1 MAVLDIDSLLQ
12 PISDES
18 PSGDNLEYDAAF
30 QELERVAVGKPGV
43 YDPVSGETVGAEE
56 PDWLQVREQALAL
69 FARTHDLRVAYQ
81 LTLALLRLDGF
92 PGLAA
97 GLNLIAGL
105 VEQSWSSLH
114 PDLIEDEGNDP
125 IERINALAYLADPD
139 RFLPMVRTTP
149 IVVARSVGR
158 FNLRDLDIAQ
168 GRIEPREGEDAAGL
182 SLLTGAWQEG
192 DPEEN
197 AARQAAIEDALAA
210 LAKIE
215 GLFRDNSGGM
225 APDFGDLVRLLKSVR
240 GFYLEVGGGQ
250 AGSGSA
256 GSSDDAGAA
265 TVGGMG
271 GQAVGALAS
280 RADAVRTLRQ
290 VSDFLKRAEPSS
302 PAPMMIDRAV
312 KLLEM
317 NFADI
322 VRELMP
328 DARDRIELIGGIKFE
343 ESDY

>member
-1 MAVLDIDSLLQ
+1 MVALDIDGLLL
-12 PISDES
+12 PISDDA

-30 QELERVAVGKPGV
+30 QELERLALGKPGA

-56 PDWLQVREQALAL
+56 PDWLRVRDLAL
-69 FARTHDLRVAYQ
+69 ELFTRTRDLRVAYQ
-81 LTLALLRLDGF
+81 LTLSELRLDGF

-105 VEQSWSSLH
+105 VEQLWPSLH
-114 PDLIEDEGNDP
+114 PDLIEDEDNDP
-125 IERINALAYLADPD
+125 IERINALAYLADPE
-139 RFLPMVRTTP
+139 RFLQIVRTTP
-149 IVVARSVGR
+149 IVDARSVGR

-168 GRIEPREGEDAAGL
+168 GRIEPREGENVVGL
-182 SLLTGAWQEG
+182 SLLSGAWQEG

-197 AARQAAIEDALAA
+197 AARRASVDEALDALTR
-210 LAKIE
+210 IE
-215 GLFRDNSGGM
+215 GLFRDNTGGM
-225 APDFGDLVRLLKSVR
+225 APDFGDLVRLLKLVR
-240 GFYLEVGGGQ
+240 GFYLEMGGGA
-250 AGSGSA
+250 AGTDAEGA
-256 GSSDDAGAA
+256 SDGTGAA
-265 TVGGMG
+265 AAIG

-317 NFADI
+317 DFADI

-328 DARDRIELIGGIKFE
+328 DARERIELIGGIKFE